1 MASAKLK
8 QLDNWAR
15 QKWDRLDTKAVGA
28 RKDWMDPITERRVLQ
43 ADTPEKQDLAVQH
56 LSSMMGR
63 EGAVL
68 KHLGSGKTKKGYGQV
83 KVGAKPLTEAQ
94 EGDLLKLVQL
104 ANKSTVDAGFLKDPT
119 NQNRVQAPIQKEAI
133 QALKRSYITPSRDH
147 VGRGPIAAFAQTMA
161 GTDPFDRTV
170 QGTVYTG
177 GILAAGNALSA
188 LTQKVQAINEY
199 MQEGERTE
207 QSRLT

>member
-28 RKDWMDPITERRVLQ
+28 RKDWMDTITERRVLQ
-43 ADTPEKQDLAVQH
+43 ADTPERQDLAMQH
-56 LSSMMGR
+56 LSSMLGR
-63 EGAVL
+63 EGAAL
-68 KHLGSGKTKKGYGQV
+68 KHFGSGKTKKGYGQV

-104 ANKSTVDAGFLKDPT
+104 AN
-119 NQNRVQAPIQKEAI
+119 QNRNGWEQITKQAPSQKEAV
-133 QALKRSYITPSRDH
+133 QALKRSYIGPSRDH

-161 GTDPFDRTV
+161 GTDTLDRTV
-170 QGTVYTG
+170 QGAVYSG

-207 QSRLT
+207 ESRLT

>member
-15 QKWDRLDTKAVGA
+15 QKWDKLDTQAVGA
-28 RKDWMDPITERRVLQ
+28 RKDWMDTITERRVLQ
-43 ADTPEKQDLAVQH
+43 ADTPEKQDLAMQH
-56 LSSMMGR
+56 LSSMLGR
-63 EGAVL
+63 EGAAL
-68 KHLGSGKTKKGYGQV
+68 KHFGSGKTKKGYGQV
-83 KVGAKPLTEAQ
+83 KIGAKPLSEDQ

-104 ANKSTVDAGFLKDPT
+104 S
-119 NQNRVQAPIQKEAI
+119 NQNRNGWEQITKQAPSQKEAV
-133 QALKRSYITPSRDH
+133 QALKRSYIEPSRDH

-161 GTDPFDRTV
+161 GTDTFDRTV
-170 QGTVYTG
+170 QGAVYTG
-177 GILAAGNALSA
+177 GVLAAGNALSA

>member
-15 QKWDRLDTKAVGA
+15 QKWDKLDTQAVGA
-28 RKDWMDPITERRVLQ
+28 RKDWMDTITERRVLQ
-43 ADTPEKQDLAVQH
+43 ADTPEKQDLAMQH
-56 LSSMMGR
+56 LSSMLGR
-63 EGAVL
+63 EGAAL
-68 KHLGSGKTKKGYGQV
+68 KHFGSGKTKKGYGQV
-83 KVGAKPLTEAQ
+83 KIGAKPISEDQ

-104 ANKSTVDAGFLKDPT
+104 S
-119 NQNRVQAPIQKEAI
+119 NQNRNGWEQITKQAPSQKEAV
-133 QALKRSYITPSRDH
+133 QALKRSYIEPSRDH

-161 GTDPFDRTV
+161 GTDTFDRTV
-170 QGTVYTG
+170 QGAVYTG
-177 GILAAGNALSA
+177 GVLAAGNALSA

>member
-15 QKWDRLDTKAVGA
+15 QKWDKLDTKAVGA
-28 RKDWMDPITERRVLQ
+28 RKDWMDTITERRVLQ
-43 ADTPEKQDLAVQH
+43 ADTPEKQDLAMQH

-68 KHLGSGKTKKGYGQV
+68 KHFGSGKTKKGYGQV

-104 ANKSTVDAGFLKDPT
+104 S
-119 NQNRVQAPIQKEAI
+119 NQNRNGWEQITKQAPSQKEAV
-133 QALKRSYITPSRDH
+133 QALKRSYIEPSRDH

-161 GTDPFDRTV
+161 GTDTFDRTV
-170 QGTVYTG
+170 QGAVYTG
-177 GILAAGNALSA
+177 GVLAAGNALNA

>member
-15 QKWDRLDTKAVGA
+15 QKWDKLDTQAVGA
-28 RKDWMDPITERRVLQ
+28 RKDWMDTITERRALQ
-43 ADTPEKQDLAVQH
+43 ADTPEKQDLAMQH
-56 LSSMMGR
+56 LSSMLGR
-63 EGAVL
+63 EGAAL
-68 KHLGSGKTKKGYGQV
+68 KHFGSGKTKKGYGQV
-83 KVGAKPLTEAQ
+83 KIGAKPLSEDQ

-104 ANKSTVDAGFLKDPT
+104 S
-119 NQNRVQAPIQKEAI
+119 NQNRNGWEQITKQAPSQKEAV
-133 QALKRSYITPSRDH
+133 QALKRSYIEPSRDH

-161 GTDPFDRTV
+161 GTDTFDRTV
-170 QGTVYTG
+170 QGAVYTG
-177 GILAAGNALSA
+177 GVLAAGNALSA